1 MRQRDPLADP
11 ERLIRRVYAYVAYRI
26 GEGAD
31 AEDVTSEVF
40 ERAVRYRDTYDPRK
54 GEPIAWLIGIA
65 RRSLQGRDTKGLTT
79 AMVEEAVSPEDLELG
94 VVDRL
99 SIDAAVARLGSRDR
113 DLISLR
119 YGADLTAREIADV
132 LGMTTN
138 AVHVALHRAL
148 ACLRGDLGG
157 DLTRGEIGNP
167 VRSAAPA
174 PE

>member
-1 MRQRDPLADP
+1 
-11 ERLIRRVYAYVAYRI
+11 VAYRI
-26 GEGAD
+26 GEGAE

-40 ERAVRYRDTYDPRK
+40 ERAVRYRDTYDRRK

-65 RRSLQGRDTKGLTT
+65 RRSLQGRDAKGLTT
-79 AMVEEAVSPEDLELG
+79 ARVDEIVSPDDFELR

-99 SIDAAVARLGSRDR
+99 SIDAAVGRLGARDR

-119 YGADLTAREIADV
+119 YGADLAAREIAAE

-148 ACLRGDLGG
+148 ASLRGDLGE
-157 DLTRGEIGNP
+157 DMARAETGNH
-167 VRSAAPA
+167 VRSPAPA
-174 PE
+174 QE